1 MSITKGNI
9 SSLTNDIYINN
20 FVNNATITV
29 TNNNTITNLVSNTT
43 I

>member
-9 SSLTNDIYINN
+9 SSLTNDVYINN
-20 FVNNATITV
+20 FVNNATITF
-29 TNNNTITNLVSNTT
+29 TNVDTISNLISNTS